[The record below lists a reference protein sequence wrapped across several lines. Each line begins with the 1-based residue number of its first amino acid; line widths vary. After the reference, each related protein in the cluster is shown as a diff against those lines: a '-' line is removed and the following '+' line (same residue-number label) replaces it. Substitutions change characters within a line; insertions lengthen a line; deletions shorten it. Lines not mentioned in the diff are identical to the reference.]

1 MSESRP
7 LVLLIEDTPSL
18 AALYVEYLRREPV
31 RVVVASTGQEGIETI
46 RRQAPSAV
54 LLDLNLPDMPGM
66 DILKEVTANGYGC
79 PVIVITAHG
88 SINTAVEAMRSG
100 AHDFLMKPFDPDRLK
115 VTLRNALS
123 HQKLLSMVETYR
135 ETYDRQGLAGL
146 IGTSLPMQQ
155 VYRIIESAA
164 PSRATVF
171 VTGESGTGKELCAA
185 AIHKLSPR
193 RNGPYVAL
201 NCAAISRELIESEIF
216 GHVKGAFTGATTDR
230 DGAAS
235 RASGGTLFLDE
246 LCEMDLSLQSKL
258 LRFLQTSSFLRV
270 GGNHEETADL
280 RFVCATNRDPLAEVE
295 AGRLREDLFYRLH
308 VVPIHMPPLRERGED
323 VLLLANH
330 MLTRFA
336 QEEGKRFARFAPEVE
351 ATLIGYDW
359 PGNVRQLQNVVRNI
373 VVLNDGETVT
383 PPMLPPSLGVAGGAR
398 IVSLPTRTMVAAAA
412 GLAMESGSVA
422 EIGDAIRPLADVE
435 RETIERAIQL
445 CAGNIPR
452 AAELLDIS
460 PSTIYRK
467 RQRWIDE
474 GLVAVAG

>member
-1 MSESRP
+1 MSDSRP

-31 RVVVASTGQEGIETI
+31 RVMVTTTGQEGIAAI
-46 RRQAPSAV
+46 RSQAPSAV
-54 LLDLNLPDMPGM
+54 LLDLNLPDMAGM
-66 DILKEVTANGYGC
+66 DILKEVTTNGYGC
-79 PVIVITAHG
+79 SVIVITAHG
-88 SINTAVEAMRSG
+88 SINTAVEAMRNG

-115 VTLRNALS
+115 VTLRNGLA

-135 ETYDRQGLAGL
+135 ETYDRTGLAGL

-171 VTGESGTGKELCAA
+171 ITGESGTGKELCAG
-185 AIHKLSPR
+185 AIHQLSPR
-193 RNGPYVAL
+193 RTGPYVAL

-216 GHVKGAFTGATTDR
+216 GHVKGAFTGATADR
-230 DGAAS
+230 DGAAR

-258 LRFLQTSSFLRV
+258 LRFLQTSSFVRV

-280 RFVCATNRDPLAEVE
+280 RFVCATNRDPLAEVQ

-330 MLTRFA
+330 LLTRFA
-336 QEEGKRFARFAPEVE
+336 EEERKRFRGFAPEVE
-351 ATLIGYDW
+351 ATLLSYDW
-359 PGNVRQLQNVVRNI
+359 PGNVRQLQNVIRNI
-373 VVLNDGETVT
+373 VVLHDGETVLPQMLPVALASSGASRT
-383 PPMLPPSLGVAGGAR
+383 PPLTATTVAHPANGSGVAED
-398 IVSLPTRTMVAAAA
+398 I
-412 GLAMESGSVA
+412 GS
-422 EIGDAIRPLADVE
+422 IRPLAVIE
-435 RETIERAIQL
+435 RDTIERAIQL

-467 RQRWIDE
+467 RQRWIEE
-474 GLVAVAG
+474 GLILAPAS

>member
-1 MSESRP
+1 MSDDHP

-31 RVVVASTGQEGIETI
+31 RVAVATTGQEGIAAI
-46 RRQAPSAV
+46 RSRAPSAV
-54 LLDLNLPDMPGM
+54 LLDLNLPDMSGM
-66 DILKEVTANGYGC
+66 EILKEVTANGYGC
-79 PVIVITAHG
+79 SVIVITAHG

-100 AHDFLMKPFDPDRLK
+100 AHDFLMKPFDPDRLR
-115 VTLRNALS
+115 VTLRNALA

-135 ETYDRQGLAGL
+135 ETYDRSGLAGL
-146 IGTSLPMQQ
+146 LGTSLPMQQ
-155 VYRIIESAA
+155 IYRIIESAA

-185 AIHKLSPR
+185 AIHQLSPR
-193 RNGPYVAL
+193 RNGPYVAI

-235 RASGGTLFLDE
+235 RAHGGTLFLDE

-258 LRFLQTSSFLRV
+258 LRFLQTSSFVRV
-270 GGNHEETADL
+270 GGSHEETADL
-280 RFVCATNRDPLAEVE
+280 RFVCATNRDPLTEVKH
-295 AGRLREDLFYRLH
+295 GRLREDLFYRLH

-323 VLLLANH
+323 VILLANTF
-330 MLTRFA
+330 LTRYA
-336 QEEGKRFARFAPEVE
+336 EEERKRFRAFAPEVE
-351 ATLIGYDW
+351 GLLLSYDW
-359 PGNVRQLQNVVRNI
+359 PGNVRQLQNFIRNT
-373 VVLNDGETVT
+373 VVLNDGETVQAS
-383 PPMLPPSLGVAGGAR
+383 MLPPALTSATAAARVPPANGRSAPGGETVAS
-398 IVSLPTRTMVAAAA
+398 SLPEDV
-412 GLAMESGSVA
+412 GS
-422 EIGDAIRPLADVE
+422 IRPLADVE

-452 AAELLDIS
+452 AAELLEIS

-474 GLVAVAG
+474 GLVVSLGD

>member
-1 MSESRP
+1 MSNTPP

-31 RVVVASTGQEGIETI
+31 RVVVAGTGQEGVAAI
-46 RRQAPSAV
+46 RGQAPSAV
-54 LLDLNLPDMPGM
+54 LLDLNLPDMAGM
-66 DILKEVTANGYGC
+66 DILKEVTGNGYGC
-79 PVIVITAHG
+79 SVIVITAHG
-88 SINTAVEAMRSG
+88 SINTAVEAMRNG

-115 VTLRNALS
+115 VTLRNALA

-135 ETYDRQGLAGL
+135 ETYDRTGLAGL

-185 AIHKLSPR
+185 AIHQLSPR
-193 RNGPYVAL
+193 RAGPYVPL

-216 GHVKGAFTGATTDR
+216 GHVKGAFTGATADR
-230 DGAAS
+230 DGAAR
-235 RASGGTLFLDE
+235 RAHGGTLFLDE

-258 LRFLQTSSFLRV
+258 LRFLQTSSFVKV
-270 GGNHEETADL
+270 GGNHEEVADL
-280 RFVCATNRDPLAEVE
+280 RFVCATNRDPLAEVK

-323 VLLLANH
+323 VILLGNTF
-330 MLTRFA
+330 LTRYA
-336 QEEGKRFARFAPEVE
+336 AEEGKRFLGFAPEVE
-351 ATLIGYDW
+351 GLLLSYDW
-359 PGNVRQLQNVVRNI
+359 PGNVRQLQNVIRNT
-373 VVLNDGETVT
+373 VVLNDAETVL
-383 PPMLPPSLGVAGGAR
+383 PAMLPAALASGGPRAMVGAVAGRLGGDGQSAA
-398 IVSLPTRTMVAAAA
+398 LP
-412 GLAMESGSVA
+412 EDSGS
-422 EIGDAIRPLADVE
+422 IRPLADIE

-452 AAELLDIS
+452 AAELLAIS

-474 GLVAVAG
+474 GLILAPAD